1 MPLDAISLRA
11 VVEELRPQ
19 LLNLRIDKVQQPARD
34 QVILLLRG
42 NKRLLL
48 NAGANAPRLQLTEL
62 LRDNPAE
69 PPMFCMLL
77 RKHLVGARVAE
88 ITQPGLERLVRIEL
102 DVTDDF
108 GQPGHRT
115 LVLEAM
121 GRRSNLILLD
131 GENRVID
138 CMRRVDAEMSAARQV
153 LPGLFYEPP
162 ASTGRLPFLEETEEG
177 LAEKLAQVNPEIQL
191 DRFLLDA
198 YFGISPLMA
207 RELSFRACGETD
219 GRLCNLDEAGKI
231 RFQDA
236 FFAFANC
243 VKENRFT
250 PIVLKREGVPFEFSA
265 LPVHQYGL
273 AAETETFE
281 SFSALL
287 DSFYEAKER
296 QERVRQRGADLIRTA
311 TTARDRVRRKLAL
324 QEKDYAA
331 TQTLTRQQRI
341 VFDDA
346 LYIDLGGEASEYTA
360 ASNGKLTAY
369 MMMHELD
376 FVVTSDEVLEY
387 YKDTFPMEDLEA
399 LLPADLREALAD
411 QLFFNT
417 DADGKTTAIALDMTQ
432 SRFVAGTGADADPNV
447 QHTYYFFVPAG
458 APHPEQIVQFLRYSF
473 GL

>member
-198 YFGISPLMA
+198 YFGHFAP
-207 RELSFRACGETD
+207 D
-219 GRLCNLDEAGKI
+219 GPGT
-231 RFQDA
+231 Q
-236 FFAFANC
+236 
-243 VKENRFT
+243 
-250 PIVLKREGVPFEFSA
+250 
-265 LPVHQYGL
+265 LPGL
-273 AAETETFE
+273 
-281 SFSALL
+281 
-287 DSFYEAKER
+287 
-296 QERVRQRGADLIRTA
+296 RGNGRTA
-311 TTARDRVRRKLAL
+311 LQSGRGRKKPLSGRFLCICKLRKGKPIYADRS
-324 QEKDYAA
+324 E
-331 TQTLTRQQRI
+331 T
-341 VFDDA
+341 
-346 LYIDLGGEASEYTA
+346 GGCS
-360 ASNGKLTAY
+360 L
-369 MMMHELD
+369 
-376 FVVTSDEVLEY
+376 
-387 YKDTFPMEDLEA
+387 
-399 LLPADLREALAD
+399 
-411 QLFFNT
+411 
-417 DADGKTTAIALDMTQ
+417 
-432 SRFVAGTGADADPNV
+432 
-447 QHTYYFFVPAG
+447 
-458 APHPEQIVQFLRYSF
+458 
-473 GL
+473 

>member
-162 ASTGRLPFLEETEEG
+162 RKPVQQRVRDDDRYLRRLRIPVRRPLAAGRLFRNFAPDGPGTQLPG
-177 LAEKLAQVNPEIQL
+177 LWGNGRTALQFGRGRKKPLSG
-191 DRFLLDA
+191 RFLCICKLRKGKPIYTDR
-198 YFGISPLMA
+198 S
-207 RELSFRACGETD
+207 ET
-219 GRLCNLDEAGKI
+219 
-231 RFQDA
+231 
-236 FFAFANC
+236 
-243 VKENRFT
+243 
-250 PIVLKREGVPFEFSA
+250 
-265 LPVHQYGL
+265 
-273 AAETETFE
+273 
-281 SFSALL
+281 
-287 DSFYEAKER
+287 
-296 QERVRQRGADLIRTA
+296 
-311 TTARDRVRRKLAL
+311 
-324 QEKDYAA
+324 
-331 TQTLTRQQRI
+331 
-341 VFDDA
+341 
-346 LYIDLGGEASEYTA
+346 GGCS
-360 ASNGKLTAY
+360 L
-369 MMMHELD
+369 
-376 FVVTSDEVLEY
+376 
-387 YKDTFPMEDLEA
+387 
-399 LLPADLREALAD
+399 
-411 QLFFNT
+411 
-417 DADGKTTAIALDMTQ
+417 
-432 SRFVAGTGADADPNV
+432 
-447 QHTYYFFVPAG
+447 
-458 APHPEQIVQFLRYSF
+458 
-473 GL
+473 